1 MQTQIVRTCRVCG
14 HKQAAA
20 IRLQLANGRPFNDL
34 AREYQ
39 LEPAELWR
47 CRLQHIEDPFKLYNF
62 LDASAEKAR
71 ALDAA
76 RIHPLILAQVDHDP
90 Q

>member
-1 MQTQIVRTCRVCG
+1 MQNQIVRMCRVCAHEKAG
-14 HKQAAA
+14 A
-20 IRLQLANGRPFNDL
+20 IRLQLANGRPFNEL

-39 LEPAELWR
+39 LSQVELWR